1 VIKNKISLVEGF
13 YVDLSP
19 EMMNMLVS
27 YGPIVVM
34 IVIFYFMLY
43 RPQKKEQSRRKEM
56 LDSLKKGNKVM
67 TIGGIYG
74 EVTAIKENIVTVK
87 IADKV
92 EIEVARASIN
102 TNVTQEKKAEQ

>member
-1 VIKNKISLVEGF
+1 
-13 YVDLSP
+13 
-19 EMMNMLVS
+19 MMNILVS

-43 RPQKKEQSRRKEM
+43 RPQKKEQVRRKEM
-56 LDSLKKGNKVM
+56 LDNLKKGHKIM

-74 EVTAIKENIVTVK
+74 EITAIKDNIVTVK

-92 EIEVARASIN
+92 EIEVARSSVN
-102 TNVTQEKKAEQ
+102 TNVTQEKKAEKA

>member
-1 VIKNKISLVEGF
+1 
-13 YVDLSP
+13 
-19 EMMNMLVS
+19 MNILVS

-43 RPQKKEQSRRKEM
+43 RPQKKEQVRRKEM
-56 LDSLKKGNKVM
+56 LDNLKKGHKIM

-74 EVTAIKENIVTVK
+74 EITAIKDNIVTVK

-92 EIEVARASIN
+92 EIEVARSSVN
-102 TNVTQEKKAEQ
+102 TNVTQEKKAEKA

>member
-1 VIKNKISLVEGF
+1 M
-13 YVDLSP
+13 LSP
-19 EMMNMLVS
+19 EMMNILVS

-43 RPQKKEQSRRKEM
+43 RPQKKEQVRRKEM
-56 LDSLKKGNKVM
+56 LDNLKKGHKIM

-74 EVTAIKENIVTVK
+74 EITAIKDNIVTVK

-92 EIEVARASIN
+92 EIEVARSSVN
-102 TNVTQEKKAEQ
+102 TNVTQEKKAEKA